1 MEASRDGPVTTVGR
15 ATERARL
22 GEDVQSLRQELA
34 RETTE
39 LARSEAR
46 FRDVIERNA
55 DAIVVV
61 DRQGVVRFANT
72 SATEL
77 FGDSRDALIDSPF
90 GFPLVADKTTELD
103 LLSDGAARVA
113 EMRVVESEWEGRTAY
128 IATLRDITERKR
140 AEQNARELIRE
151 QAART
156 AAEGAAKRLRF
167 LLESTTVL
175 TSSLERGPT
184 LSALARLC
192 IAEIADWAV
201 IYTVDSGDVV
211 RRQEVAHR
219 DPAKAALARE
229 LYGASMEPD
238 GTHPVLTMLRTRQPI
253 LASVVTEELL
263 ASITQSPRHL
273 SLLRELG
280 IASFM
285 MVPMIA
291 RGRAIGAVAL
301 VSADPSH
308 PFAQQDL
315 TLAEDI
321 AARAALAVDNAR
333 LYADAQAANQTK
345 TDFLAVLSHDL
356 RTPLNA
362 IIGYAELLNMG
373 IPDRLSDGARE
384 RLQRIRTAG
393 KHLLYLLNEL
403 LEFARLDAGHEEL
416 RLMEVDVREIVT
428 DVAAVAE
435 PLAQQRQLRLEVDLP
450 ANPVVLRTDP
460 DKLRQVLLN
469 IAGNAVKYT
478 AQGEVRIGLHARGDH
493 QALIRVQDTGA
504 GIAPEHLKDIF
515 EPFWQLDPTQRGHGG
530 GTGLGLSIVRRLVQ
544 MLGGEVSVESEPG
557 KGSTFTV
564 MVATR

>member
-22 GEDVQSLRQELA
+22 GENVQSLRQELA

-103 LLSDGAARVA
+103 LLSDGAVRVA

-229 LYGASMEPD
+229 LYGASIEPD

-263 ASITQSPRHL
+263 ASITQSPGHL

-469 IAGNAVKYT
+469 LAGNAVKYT
-478 AQGEVRIGLHARGDH
+478 AQGEVRVGLHARGDH

-515 EPFWQLDPTQRGHGG
+515 EPFWQLDPTQRGQGG

-557 KGSTFTV
+557 RGSTFTV
-564 MVATR
+564 TVATR